1 MKSPKP
7 LYVQLKETIK
17 KDINSGR
24 YAKDNKLPTEKDM
37 CDMYNV
43 SRITIRRALTELE
56 REGFVQK
63 QHGIGTFV
71 TNNKKIK
78 RDLVSVTGFSEFLVE
93 TGKHPE
99 TKIISTE
106 VLKASNW
113 LSEILKVPVKDR
125 VLEVRR
131 LHLIDDDPVHLETS
145 YYSLRKFPDLEQH
158 LEESNSIY
166 SILKERYSM
175 KAVKNH
181 KTLAAVFPTLEQA
194 KLLQLTQDHIVYEI
208 EKWAY
213 DQNGEVIHFAKSYLP
228 ADKVS
233 WTITNE
239 SI

>member
-7 LYVQLKETIK
+7 LYVQLKEMIK
-17 KDINSGR
+17 KDIDTGK
-24 YAKDNKLPTEKDM
+24 YAKDNKLPTEKEM
-37 CDMYNV
+37 VDMYNI

-56 REGFVQK
+56 REGLVQK

-71 TNNKKIK
+71 TNNKKFK
-78 RDLVSVTGFSEFLVE
+78 RDLISVTGFSEFLVQ
-93 TGKHPE
+93 TGKQPE
-99 TKIISTE
+99 TKIILTE

-113 LSEILKVPVKDR
+113 ISEILNVPIKEP

-131 LHLIDDDPVHLETS
+131 LHLIEGDPVHLETS
-145 YYSLRKFPDLEQH
+145 YYSLRKFPDLDQH
-158 LEESNSIY
+158 ISESNSIY
-166 SILKERYSM
+166 NILKDRYSM

-194 KLLQLTQDHIVYEI
+194 KLLQLTQDHIVFEV

-213 DQNGEVIHFAKSYLP
+213 DHKGEVIHFAKSYLP

-239 SI
+239 

>member
-1 MKSPKP
+1 MKNPKP

-17 KDINSGR
+17 KDIDTGK
-24 YAKDNKLPTEKDM
+24 YAKDHQLPTEKEM

-43 SRITIRRALTELE
+43 SRITIRRAIIELE
-56 REGFVQK
+56 REGIVQK

-71 TNNKKIK
+71 TGKKKIK
-78 RDLVSVTGFSEFLVE
+78 RDLVSVTGFSEFLVQS
-93 TGKHPE
+93 GKQPK

-113 LSEILKVPVKDR
+113 ISEILNVPMKEP

-145 YYSLRKFPDLEQH
+145 YYSLRKFPDLEQYI
-158 LEESNSIY
+158 EESNSIY
-166 SILKERYSM
+166 SILKERYST
-175 KAVKNH
+175 KAAKNH

-194 KLLQLTQDHIVYEI
+194 KLLELTQDNIVFEV

-213 DQNGEVIHFAKSYLP
+213 DQKGEVIHFAKSYLP

-233 WTITNE
+233 FTITNE
-239 SI
+239 

>member
-1 MKSPKP
+1 MKNPKP

-17 KDINSGR
+17 KDIEAEK
-24 YAKDNKLPTEKDM
+24 YAKDTQLPTEKEL

-43 SRITIRRALTELE
+43 SRITIRRAIIELE
-56 REGFVQK
+56 REGVVQK

-71 TNNKKIK
+71 TNKKKIK
-78 RDLVSVTGFSEFLVE
+78 RDLISVAGFSEFLVQ
-93 TGKHPE
+93 TGKQPK

-113 LSEILKVPVKDR
+113 ISEILNVPMKAP
-125 VLEVRR
+125 VLEIRR
-131 LHLIDDDPVHLETS
+131 LHLIDNDPVHLETS

-158 LEESNSIY
+158 IEESNSIY
-166 SILKERYSM
+166 SILKERYST

-194 KLLQLTQDHIVYEI
+194 KLLQLTQDNIVFEV

-213 DQNGEVIHFAKSYLP
+213 DQKGEIIHFAKSYLP

-233 WTITNE
+233 FTITNE
-239 SI
+239 